1 MRDKQKS
8 RRGGGTYG
16 YLVGLQPAAVYTIV
30 APVTSLVI
38 PPDPGQLIIPLGT
51 NIVTLGNLHRNHAE
65 GAREFK

>member
-30 APVTSLVI
+30 APGTSFVN
-38 PPDPGQLIIPLGT
+38 PPDTGQLNIPSGT
-51 NIVTLGNLHRNHAE
+51 NRITSGNLHCDHVKTTR
-65 GAREFK
+65 